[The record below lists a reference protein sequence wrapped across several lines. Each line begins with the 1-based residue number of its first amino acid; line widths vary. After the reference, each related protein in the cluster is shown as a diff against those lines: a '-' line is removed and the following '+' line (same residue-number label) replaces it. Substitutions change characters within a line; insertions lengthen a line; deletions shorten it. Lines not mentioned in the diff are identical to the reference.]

1 MASEIAQRLSP
12 SGAEFVARY
21 EGFRAYP
28 YFCEAGKR
36 TIGFGHVM
44 RKGEEWP
51 DGIHEGQALDLLMQ
65 DATREAKPVAAAL
78 KVPIK
83 PHEADAL
90 ISLAFNVGGG
100 AIAKSTLLRLINDGQ
115 REAAA
120 DQFLVWDKVRVDGS
134 LKPSRGLRRRRM
146 AEQRLFLFAD
156 YEGG

>member
-1 MASEIAQRLSP
+1 MSQLTLSDK
-12 SGAEFVARY
+12 GAEFIARY
-21 EGFRAYP
+21 EGFRSQKYT
-28 YFCEAGKR
+28 CSAGKP

-44 RKGEEWP
+44 RPGEEWP
-51 DGIHEGQALDLLMQ
+51 DGIREGQALDLLLQ

-78 KVPIK
+78 KAPVK

-90 ISLAFNVGGG
+90 ISLAYNMGGG

-134 LKPSRGLRRRRM
+134 LKPSRGLRRRRI
-146 AEQRLFLFAD
+146 AERRLFLFAD

>member
-1 MASEIAQRLSP
+1 MFVLSAQ
-12 SGAEFVARY
+12 GAEFIARY
-21 EGFRAYP
+21 EGFRANP

-44 RKGEEWP
+44 QKGEAWP
-51 DGIHEGQALDLLMQ
+51 DGIREGQALDLLLQ
-65 DATREAKPVAAAL
+65 DATREARPVVAAL
-78 KVPIK
+78 KAPVK

-90 ISLAFNVGGG
+90 ISLAYNMGGG

-134 LKPSRGLRRRRM
+134 LKPSRGLRRRRI
-146 AEQRLFLFAD
+146 AERRLFLFAD